1 MTEEEKELNEKMK
14 QFQYEQ
20 EERKK
25 KMETLENDVKKKG
38 NKKTFI
44 FKMNRTIGRIVIVW
58 ASIGFI
64 VIFGLL
70 FLALANFMNALNS
83 FDAVQH
89 IEAKYNM
96 SLKTISREAGDKIIT
111 YKVKPQKWKYR
122 KIEFT
127 IVRVGMEQNLDDFDD
142 RYLKYIIENIKQ
154 KELLEGFEIKENYN
168 EYNLLEY
175 ELIYNLQGDEE
186 EANKKIE
193 DLKNYLLKHDK
204 NIEKIINLNEKIKKA
219 TSEEKSSLNYCLKN
233 ILRNSK
239 I

>member
-1 MTEEEKELNEKMK
+1 MTEEEKILKERTK

-38 NKKTFI
+38 NKKSFI
-44 FKMNRTIGRIVIVW
+44 FKLNRTIGRIVIVW

-64 VIFGLL
+64 VVFGLL
-70 FLALANFMNALNS
+70 FSALSNFMDKLNN

-89 IEAKYNM
+89 IEDKYNI

-127 IVRVGMEQNLDDFDD
+127 IVRVGMSQNLDDFDD
-142 RYLKYIIENIKQ
+142 RYLKYIVENMKP
-154 KELLEGFEIKENYN
+154 KELLEGFEVKENYN
-168 EYNLLEY
+168 EYTLLEY
-175 ELIYNLQGDEE
+175 ELVYNLQSDEE
-186 EANKKIE
+186 EANKRI
-193 DLKNYLLKHDK
+193 DNLKNYLLKYDK
-204 NIEKIINLNEKIKKA
+204 NIEKIINLDEKIK
-219 TSEEKSSLNYCLKN
+219 
-233 ILRNSK
+233 R
-239 I
+239 

>member
-1 MTEEEKELNEKMK
+1 MTEEEKELNERMK

-25 KMETLENDVKKKG
+25 QMETLENDIKG
-38 NKKTFI
+38 KGKKKTFI
-44 FKMNRTIGRIVIVW
+44 YKMNKTIGRIIIVW

-64 VIFGLL
+64 VVFGLL
-70 FLALANFMNALNS
+70 FLALGFYMDGLNR

-89 IEAKYNM
+89 IEDKYNM
-96 SLKTISREAGDKIIT
+96 SLKTISRESEDKIIT

-122 KIEFT
+122 KIEFS

-142 RYLKYIIENIKQ
+142 RYLKYIVENMKQ

-168 EYNLLEY
+168 EYSLLEY
-175 ELIYNLQGDEE
+175 ELIYNSQGNEE

-204 NIEKIINLNEKIKKA
+204 NIEKIINLDEKIK
-219 TSEEKSSLNYCLKN
+219 
-233 ILRNSK
+233 R
-239 I
+239 

>member
-1 MTEEEKELNEKMK
+1 MTEEEKELNERMK

-25 KMETLENDVKKKG
+25 QMETLENDIKG
-38 NKKTFI
+38 KCKKKTFI
-44 FKMNRTIGRIVIVW
+44 YKMNKTIGRIIIVW

-64 VIFGLL
+64 VVFGLL
-70 FLALANFMNALNS
+70 FLALGFYMDGLNS

-89 IEAKYNM
+89 IEDKYNM

-127 IVRVGMEQNLDDFDD
+127 IVRVGMQQNLDDFDD
-142 RYLKYIIENIKQ
+142 KYLKYIVENMKQ

-168 EYNLLEY
+168 EYSLLEY
-175 ELIYNLQGDEE
+175 ELIYNSQGNEE

-204 NIEKIINLNEKIKKA
+204 NIEKIINLNEKIKM
-219 TSEEKSSLNYCLKN
+219 
-233 ILRNSK
+233 
-239 I
+239 

>member
-1 MTEEEKELNEKMK
+1 MNKGVCFMTEEEKILKERTK

-44 FKMNRTIGRIVIVW
+44 YRMNRTIGRIVIIW

-64 VIFGLL
+64 VVFGLL
-70 FLALANFMNALNS
+70 FLALSNFMDKLNN

-89 IEAKYNM
+89 IEDKYNM
-96 SLKTISREAGDKIIT
+96 SLKTISREVEDKIIT
-111 YKVKPQKWKYR
+111 YNVKPQKWKYR

-127 IVRVGMEQNLDDFDD
+127 IVRVGMSQNLDDFDD
-142 RYLKYIIENIKQ
+142 RYLKYIVENIKQ
-154 KELLEGFEIKENYN
+154 KELLEGFELKENYN
-168 EYNLLEY
+168 EYTLLEY

-186 EANKKIE
+186 EANKIIYN
-193 DLKNYLLKHDK
+193 LKNYLLKYDK
-204 NIEKIINLNEKIKKA
+204 NIEKIINLDEKIK
-219 TSEEKSSLNYCLKN
+219 
-233 ILRNSK
+233 R
-239 I
+239 